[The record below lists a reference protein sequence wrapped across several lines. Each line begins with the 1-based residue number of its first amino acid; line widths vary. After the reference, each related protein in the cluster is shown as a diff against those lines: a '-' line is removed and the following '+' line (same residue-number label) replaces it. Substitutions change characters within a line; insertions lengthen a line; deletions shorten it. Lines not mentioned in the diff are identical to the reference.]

1 MLIKNDCV
9 VFYVFCDLVFMY
21 FGIVWVSND
30 VFFNVF
36 IVSARRSGRQKNKSP
51 LICENIVEEAIDA
64 DAEDSDDDFQKTNV
78 PVSKGKNKI
87 MKSLQA
93 C

>member
-1 MLIKNDCV
+1 MF
-9 VFYVFCDLVFMY
+9 FYVF
-21 FGIVWVSND
+21 IVA
-30 VFFNVF
+30 
-36 IVSARRSGRQKNKSP
+36 ARRSGRQKNKGL
-51 LICENIVEEAIDA
+51 LICENTIEEAIDA
-64 DAEDSDDDFQKTNV
+64 DADDDFKKTNV

>member
-1 MLIKNDCV
+1 MMFYFY
-9 VFYVFCDLVFMY
+9 FYVF
-21 FGIVWVSND
+21 IV
-30 VFFNVF
+30 
-36 IVSARRSGRQKNKSP
+36 ATRRSGRQKNKGP
-51 LICENIVEEAIDA
+51 VICENTIEEAIDV